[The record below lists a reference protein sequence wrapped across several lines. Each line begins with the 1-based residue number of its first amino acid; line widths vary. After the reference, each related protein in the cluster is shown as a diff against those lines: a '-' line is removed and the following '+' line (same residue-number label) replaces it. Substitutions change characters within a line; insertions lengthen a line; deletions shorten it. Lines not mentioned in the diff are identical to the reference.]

1 MRIVAPLKEL
11 CSNSREQCVGEDIL
25 FALCSVADLCSVLLK
40 LRLDEVGRTAGDD
53 LVIADAL
60 VLILLLAAYSISSL
74 RNILL
79 LFLSIGWGWLFAMA
93 GVSLFCGRCPCSLW

>member
-60 VLILLLAAYSISSL
+60 LADFLVTVTCGSL
-74 RNILL
+74 SPVIAETICAICAESAL
-79 LFLSIGWGWLFAMA
+79 
-93 GVSLFCGRCPCSLW
+93 V

>member
-25 FALCSVADLCSVLLK
+25 FALCSVADLGSVLLK
-40 LRLDEVGRTAGDD
+40 LRLDEVGRTTGDD

-60 VLILLLAAYSISSL
+60 AADFLIYFTGQLAVLARSRPLDSFGTIL
-74 RNILL
+74 
-79 LFLSIGWGWLFAMA
+79 
-93 GVSLFCGRCPCSLW
+93 